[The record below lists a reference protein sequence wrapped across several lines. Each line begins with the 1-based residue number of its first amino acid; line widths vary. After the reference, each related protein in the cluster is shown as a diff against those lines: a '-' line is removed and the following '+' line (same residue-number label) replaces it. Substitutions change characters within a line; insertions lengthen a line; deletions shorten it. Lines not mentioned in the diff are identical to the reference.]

1 MSRTFLAT
9 RPLQAGKLAVVV
21 GTLPFGLL
29 GFFRLVPG
37 QQLVGLLLA
46 LVVTGET
53 LVAGYRAAPADESP
67 TDRLTARPAY
77 TVVRAV
83 EAGVALLAAGGV
95 VATVV
100 TVPDEPVAGPGAIGL
115 LFVVATLG
123 LFILAATLVRV
134 AAEYHYYRRDR
145 AAGERPVTSVRLP
158 GADCA
163 CGLPRAPRPSSRF
176 DGFWW

>member
-1 MSRTFLAT
+1 MSRQFLAA
-9 RPLQAGKLAVVV
+9 RPLQACKLAVVA
-21 GTLPFGLL
+21 GTLVFGLL

-37 QQLVGLLLA
+37 QQLAALLVVPFVGLTLA

-53 LVAGYRAAPADESP
+53 LIAGYRAARADESP

-100 TVPDEPVAGPGAIGL
+100 TVPDEPLAGPGAIGL

-145 AAGERPVTSVRLP
+145 AAGERPVTSV
-158 GADCA
+158 G
-163 CGLPRAPRPSSRF
+163 
-176 DGFWW
+176 